1 MAPNTGAIGKLTL
14 LHIPYLITGSL
25 KRRERRD
32 AGSEK
37 FIVVLNTDSVSREA
51 LCLIWL
57 KDIQKPLSKKMTF
70 VVAKVNN
77 FYFCF
82 PEASV

>member
-1 MAPNTGAIGKLTL
+1 MATNTGAIGKLTL
-14 LHIPYLITGSL
+14 LHIYLTTGSL
-25 KRRERRD
+25 KKRERRD
-32 AGSEK
+32 TGSEK
-37 FIVVLNTDSVSREA
+37 LIVVLNTDSVYRQA

-70 VVAKVNN
+70 IVAKVNN

-82 PEASV
+82 PEASI